1 MEDRVRIVR
10 FDALEPSWTVKRAT
24 EPGTMRW
31 LVSWLGGAAGFVN
44 FNPANAAHSERA
56 AMGFMCMPA
65 GNRQAGLH
73 KHTVA
78 EIYVI
83 LQGEIEGFD
92 HTGVSHRAGP
102 LDCIAIPA
110 GVPHG
115 VRTVGTADLHLVW
128 VHDAPERLGLS
139 VYMDS
144 ASPGD
149 SADHIQIVKF
159 AAQEPSWTPGDP
171 ASHATSCWRIGYL
184 GDGVGEAPNTRVRL
198 GLVTIPSGHR
208 HVIDTAGHA
217 RTAVCTAGRVTAL
230 CSGATETFGYLDA
243 VHVPA
248 GLPARFIN
256 HADSPARM
264 LWLDE
269 TAQ

>member
-1 MEDRVRIVR
+1 MQDGVQIVR
-10 FDALEPSWTVKRAT
+10 FDALEPSWAVKRAT
-24 EPGTMRW
+24 EPGYMRW

-44 FNPANAAHSERA
+44 FNPGVALQSDQA
-56 AMGFMCMPA
+56 AMGFMYMPA

-115 VRTVGTADLHLVW
+115 VRTVGTTDLHLVW
-128 VHDAPERLGLS
+128 VHDGPERVGQS
-139 VYMDS
+139 VYMDG

-149 SADHIQIVKF
+149 SADTIQIVHF
-159 AAQEPSWTPGDP
+159 AGQEPLWTQDDP
-171 ASHATSCWRIGYL
+171 ASSSTACRRIGYL
-184 GDGVGEAPNTRVRL
+184 GNGSGEAANTRVRL
-198 GLVTIPSGHR
+198 GLTTIPSGHQ
-208 HVIDTAGHA
+208 HVIDAADHA
-217 RTAVCTAGRVTAL
+217 RTAVCTAGRVTAFGR
-230 CSGATETFGYLDA
+230 GAPQTFGYLDA
-243 VHVPA
+243 VHVPT
-248 GLPARFIN
+248 GVPARFIN
-256 HADSPARM
+256 HANLPARM
-264 LWLDE
+264 LWLDK
-269 TAQ
+269 AAP